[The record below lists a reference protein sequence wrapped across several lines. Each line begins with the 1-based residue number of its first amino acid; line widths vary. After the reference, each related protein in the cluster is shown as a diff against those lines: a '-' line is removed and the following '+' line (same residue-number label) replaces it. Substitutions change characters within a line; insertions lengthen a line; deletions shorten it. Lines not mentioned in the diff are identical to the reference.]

1 MLQYVPVFCVSH
13 YFLSMRPRLT
23 QGYRAGDDDDDDG
36 DDDDYYLSVI
46 QSTLLVKTVK
56 GKKLKLSL
64 CAP

>member
-1 MLQYVPVFCVSH
+1 
-13 YFLSMRPRLT
+13 MRPRLT